1 MIDYPAAL
9 AVLKVVQTGSF
20 EQAAKELNVTPSAI
34 SQRVKMIE
42 ERLGVALIERG
53 NPCIATEKGEWLC
66 RHMEHIGMLEKE
78 LIKHLPNLIETD
90 IHSVQK
96 VTVNIA
102 TNADSLGTW
111 FLKAMAPFIQ
121 ESGYLINLTL
131 DDEGHTT
138 DWLQQG
144 KVLAAVTSL
153 AKPVKGCKVLYLGAL
168 RYHATASPEFA
179 RKYFA
184 NGVAE
189 GIAHAPAIT
198 FNHKDKLQQE
208 WITKA
213 LGSKAAFHTHFI
225 PTTQGFIDACLSGIG
240 WGMNPAFAVQQH
252 LKSGSLVEL
261 TENCTIDV
269 PLFWQVNHLA
279 ASQLAQL
286 TKYITRIARQYLIQ
300 PNPE

>member
-20 EQAAKELNVTPSAI
+20 EQAAKELNVTASAI
-34 SQRVKMIE
+34 SQRVKIIE
-42 ERLGVALIERG
+42 ERLGVALIARG
-53 NPCIATEKGEWLC
+53 NPCVATEKGQWLC
-66 RHMEHIGMLEKE
+66 QHMEQIGMLENE
-78 LIKHLPNLIETD
+78 LIKHLPNLVETD

-111 FLKAMAPFIQ
+111 LLKALAPFIDK
-121 ESGYLINLTL
+121 SGYLINLTL

-144 KVLAAVTSL
+144 KVLAAVTSS

-184 NGVAE
+184 NGLAD

-208 WITKA
+208 WTTKT
-213 LGSKAAFHTHFI
+213 LGSKAAFHTHYI
-225 PTTQGFIDACLSGIG
+225 PTTQGFIDACLAGIG
-240 WGMNPAFAVQQH
+240 WGMNPIHIVDKY
-252 LKSGSLVEL
+252 LTNGKLVDLSPNSSL
-261 TENCTIDV
+261 DV
-269 PLFWQVNHLA
+269 PLYWQVNHLA
-279 ASQLAQL
+279 AKQLNDL
-286 TKYITRIARQYLIQ
+286 TQHIINAARLHLIQ
-300 PNPE
+300 